1 MRKVFWMNG
10 KKLLDFINQVAFSHN
25 CLPFVNKIAIFA
37 TEYKITTMISNNAL
51 YFWFYYPVFQQEI
64 GE

>member
-1 MRKVFWMNG
+1 M
-10 KKLLDFINQVAFSHN
+10 L
-25 CLPFVNKIAIFA
+25 FVNKIAIFA
-37 TEYKITTMISNNAL
+37 TEYKNNTMISNSAI